1 MPESSHDTTSAGATP
16 GDLTCPNCLRDRPE
30 SFCPQCGQS
39 DRDYVRSLGS
49 VTGEFF
55 RETFEFDSRL
65 TQSLKLLLFKPGR
78 LTTEFSRNRR
88 AGSVSPVRLYIFAS
102 FVFFLVMSATGALD
116 TPQIRVGLSDA
127 DRALVEGVLPS
138 DERVEAFKAALP
150 EDYRSKVDAILD
162 RPEEDP
168 MRVVVLGVAA
178 TEDPGEMGP
187 IDKFFVL
194 GMIDLFHDPSII
206 GQRLIGNMPIAMFF
220 LLPMF
225 ALALAVFQFRKKR
238 FYVEHLVFALHVHT
252 FTFVA
257 YTVALLLPGSG
268 PGVWFRL
275 GCVLLPGPYLLIAL
289 QRYYGDGWLLTVAK
303 SIGVGLL
310 YSLVLFPV
318 FLISIFMTG

>member
-1 MPESSHDTTSAGATP
+1 MSESSRGRTSTGATAD
-16 GDLTCPNCLRDRPE
+16 GRICPNCGRNRPE
-30 SFCPQCGQS
+30 SFCPKCGQS
-39 DRDYVRSLGS
+39 GRDYVRSLGS

-55 RETFEFDSRL
+55 RETFELDSRL
-65 TQSLKLLLFKPGR
+65 ARSLKLLLFKPGR

-116 TPQIRVGLSDA
+116 TPQLRVGLSDA
-127 DRALVEGVLPS
+127 ERALVESELPS
-138 DERVEAFKAALP
+138 DERIEAFKAALP

-162 RPEEDP
+162 RPEDDP
-168 MRVVVLGVAA
+168 MRAVVLGAIA

-187 IDKFFVL
+187 IERFFL
-194 GMIDLFHDPSII
+194 RGMIDLFHDPSII

-225 ALALAVFQFRKKR
+225 ALALAFFYFRKKR

-257 YTVALLLPGSG
+257 YTLALLLPGSQ

-289 QRYYGDGWLLTVAK
+289 RQYYGDGWLLTVAK
-303 SIGVGLL
+303 SLGVGLL
-310 YSLVLFPV
+310 YSLVLVPA
-318 FLISIFMTG
+318 FLISIFLTG